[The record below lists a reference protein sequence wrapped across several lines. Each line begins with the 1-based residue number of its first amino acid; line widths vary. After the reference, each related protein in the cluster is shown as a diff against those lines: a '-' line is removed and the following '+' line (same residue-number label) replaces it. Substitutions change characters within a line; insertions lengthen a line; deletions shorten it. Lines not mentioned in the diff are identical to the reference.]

1 MTGFKDLKSQ
11 WGNQNKVEIPEDG
24 AKKILE
30 KIALVRKKQQ
40 ISNVVLGLTA
50 VVLIAFFFY
59 VSAYKFQTVMI
70 GLLMM
75 IGALVLRIGIEILS
89 LRRLKNMNVT
99 TTLEKF
105 KQQMIGYYEKRKK
118 VHFIATPIIILIYC
132 FGFVLLLPAFK
143 ESLSVGFYNYIVVS
157 SIVLFVVLSLFI
169 AREVKRELLGLRE
182 LQR

>member
-1 MTGFKDLKSQ
+1 
-11 WGNQNKVEIPEDG
+11 
-24 AKKILE
+24 
-30 KIALVRKKQQ
+30 
-40 ISNVVLGLTA
+40 
-50 VVLIAFFFY
+50 
-59 VSAYKFQTVMI
+59 
-70 GLLMM
+70 
-75 IGALVLRIGIEILS
+75 
-89 LRRLKNMNVT
+89 MNVT